1 MSSFSKEIK
10 LIAVWLSAIMVF
22 LTVLFLVNQVYQ
34 IYHLALAVN
43 ETFGKLV
50 LVALIGISA
59 GILLVPVFLFLR
71 LPQTLTPPK
80 AEEQIPSHKRRVFKR
95 LRKNKLLIAEG
106 LFPASEDQLEAS
118 LTRLNEEADKIIR
131 QTALSVFLTTSIS
144 QNGRLDAFTIL
155 FTHSRMVWKICH
167 LYHQRPGLRDLAN
180 LYANIGATTFLVSEI
195 EDLDISLQLESLL
208 SGVTKSTS
216 FSSIPVVGP
225 TATLVMD
232 SLFEGSTNA
241 FLTLRVGIIARQY
254 CSCVTTWDSKKA
266 RKNATLEAGRM
277 LSQIV
282 TQGSTKV
289 VGGILKAAKNAGFQ
303 SIKSGGQAIVKAGA
317 KITEGVSS
325 AARKV
330 NPFGKRKSESEEV
343 DQ

>member
-10 LIAVWLSAIMVF
+10 LIAVWLSAIIVF
-22 LTVLFLVNQVYQ
+22 LTVL
-34 IYHLALAVN
+34 
-43 ETFGKLV
+43 
-50 LVALIGISA
+50 
-59 GILLVPVFLFLR
+59 LLVPVFLFLR

-80 AEEQIPSHKRRVFKR
+80 EEDQVRKHKRRVFQR
-95 LRKNKLLIAEG
+95 IRKNKLLIAEG
-106 LFPASEDQLEAS
+106 LVPASEDQLEAS
-118 LTRLNEEADKIIR
+118 LTRLNEEADKIIK

-167 LYHQRPGLRDLAN
+167 LYHQRPGLRDLAH

-241 FLTLRVGIIARQY
+241 FLTLRVGIIAR
-254 CSCVTTWDSKKA
+254 
-266 RKNATLEAGRM
+266 
-277 LSQIV
+277 
-282 TQGSTKV
+282 
-289 VGGILKAAKNAGFQ
+289 
-303 SIKSGGQAIVKAGA
+303 
-317 KITEGVSS
+317 
-325 AARKV
+325 
-330 NPFGKRKSESEEV
+330 
-343 DQ
+343 